1 MTLIY
6 IAIFINCLVTPDF
19 LKYFRVQARS
29 TINAARNMNTCANL
43 HGKPSNSCW
52 NISVETILMLTL
64 EQKSIRS
71 ILLSWHI
78 ILQLLSYFHLD
89 RLPDHEGKSFM
100 TYSLRR
106 KSGEHFLILLS
117 FVKTVHSFEMIK
129 NSSYNSTL
137 QEKELPEYN
146 YIYYFIPFLII
157 AQTIAVFPDT
167 KWMGLTTHTWR
178 NPSQPLHV
186 YPLGVREHDFML
198 LYSMCAHMSP
208 VTHPVVQKMTQSD
221 LSLD

>member
-1 MTLIY
+1 
-6 IAIFINCLVTPDF
+6 
-19 LKYFRVQARS
+19 
-29 TINAARNMNTCANL
+29 MNTCANF

-106 KSGEHFLILLS
+106 KSGEHFLMLLS

-146 YIYYFIPFLII
+146 YIYVHTFMKCLFYPIFDHCTDHCSFSRHKVDGAFHTHMEKPEPAPACLPTRCTW
-157 AQTIAVFPDT
+157 AWLHAAVQYVC
-167 KWMGLTTHTWR
+167 THE
-178 NPSQPLHV
+178 PSHTPSGSENDSV
-186 YPLGVREHDFML
+186 WP
-198 LYSMCAHMSP
+198 
-208 VTHPVVQKMTQSD
+208 
-221 LSLD
+221 